1 MIDRIVIKNF
11 KSFRNVDLKL
21 GRMNLFVGTNA
32 SGKSN
37 FLEALRVLQG
47 VGLGL
52 TISEIL
58 DGKPRTPISEAWERI
73 RGGSKYACFFAEAGE
88 TDEVSLAVHGRLE
101 GEPERCWEFSI
112 TFLPDA
118 GKVVRER
125 LQAGAVIYE
134 AEPGA
139 PDAAG
144 LRVRHNGTGGDP
156 LQTNLRSV
164 RPVLGPFAGLRF
176 FGSAKEGAAFDH
188 DQFHTEGADVAR
200 RVAMQLANTQR
211 VQPSLA
217 TLRQYSAPQE
227 VHRMGDYGEDFA
239 AIVKAI
245 GREEKIKDA
254 YLAWIRE
261 LHPEHVEDVGTLSG
275 AIGEPL
281 FMLRENGRKLPA
293 AVLSDGTLRFAAIA
307 AAFFQPEMPAIMLI
321 EEIENGI
328 HANRIRAL
336 VDLLRSQAEYQNTQ
350 VFATT
355 HSPAVIEWLEE
366 SEHGTAF
373 LAARDESTG
382 ESTIRRLID
391 VPHFKEVV
399 GKYPMA
405 DLFMEGWLE
414 AAL

>member
-21 GRMNLFVGTNA
+21 GRMNLFIGTNA

-47 VGLGL
+47 IGNGF
-52 TISEIL
+52 TIGEIL
-58 DGKPRTPISEAWERI
+58 DGKPKSATSEVWEGI
-73 RGGSKYACFFAEAGE
+73 RGGSRYACYDGAGE
-88 TDEVSLAVHGRLE
+88 TGEVTLAVHGRLE
-101 GEPERCWEFSI
+101 GEPERRWDFSI
-112 TFLPDA
+112 TFLPAA
-118 GKVVRER
+118 GTVVRER

-139 PDAAG
+139 PDAAD
-144 LRVRHNGTGGDP
+144 LVVRHHYAGGDP
-156 LQTNLRSV
+156 LATNEKSEQS
-164 RPVLGPFAGLRF
+164 VLGTFAGLRF
-176 FGSAKEGAAFDH
+176 FGFAEDDVGFD
-188 DQFHTEGADVAR
+188 QGPFYTAGADIAR
-200 RVAMQLANTQR
+200 RVAAQLANTQR
-211 VQPSLA
+211 VEPSLA
-217 TLRQYSAPQE
+217 TLRQYSTPQE
-227 VHRMGDYGEDFA
+227 VLRMGDHGEDFA

-336 VDLLRSQAEYQNTQ
+336 VDLLRSQAEYRNTQ

-373 LAARDESTG
+373 LAARDESAG
-382 ESTIRRLID
+382 ESTIRPLID

-405 DLFMEGWLE
+405 DMFMEGWLE

>member
-21 GRMNLFVGTNA
+21 GRMNLFIGTNA

-47 VGLGL
+47 IGNGF
-52 TISEIL
+52 TIGEIL
-58 DGKPRTPISEAWERI
+58 DGKPKSATTEVWEGI
-73 RGGSKYACFFAEAGE
+73 RGGSRYACYDGAGE
-88 TDEVSLAVHGRLE
+88 NGEVTLEVHGRLE
-101 GEPERCWEFSI
+101 GEPERRWEYSI
-112 TFLPDA
+112 TFLPAA
-118 GKVVRER
+118 GQVVRER
-125 LQAGAVIYE
+125 LQSGAVIYE

-139 PDAAG
+139 SDTAA
-144 LRVRHNGTGGDP
+144 LVVRHHYTGGNP
-156 LQTNLRSV
+156 LETNEKSEQS
-164 RPVLGPFAGLRF
+164 VLGRFAGLRF
-176 FGSAKEGAAFDH
+176 FGLAEDDVGFD
-188 DQFHTEGADVAR
+188 QGPFYTEGSDIAR
-200 RVAMQLANTQR
+200 RVAAHLANTQR
-211 VQPSLA
+211 VEPSLA
-217 TLRQYSAPQE
+217 TLRQYSAAQE
-227 VHRMGDYGEDFA
+227 IHRMGDHGEDFA

-245 GREEKIKDA
+245 GREKKIKDA

-261 LHPEHVEDVGTLSG
+261 LHPEHVDDVGTLSG

-355 HSPAVIEWLEE
+355 HSPAVIEWLDE

-373 LAARDESTG
+373 LTARDESTG
-382 ESTIRRLID
+382 ESTIRPLID

>member
-1 MIDRIVIKNF
+1 
-11 KSFRNVDLKL
+11 
-21 GRMNLFVGTNA
+21 
-32 SGKSN
+32 
-37 FLEALRVLQG
+37 
-47 VGLGL
+47 
-52 TISEIL
+52 
-58 DGKPRTPISEAWERI
+58 
-73 RGGSKYACFFAEAGE
+73 
-88 TDEVSLAVHGRLE
+88 
-101 GEPERCWEFSI
+101 
-112 TFLPDA
+112 
-118 GKVVRER
+118 
-125 LQAGAVIYE
+125 
-134 AEPGA
+134 
-139 PDAAG
+139 
-144 LRVRHNGTGGDP
+144 
-156 LQTNLRSV
+156 
-164 RPVLGPFAGLRF
+164 
-176 FGSAKEGAAFDH
+176 
-188 DQFHTEGADVAR
+188 
-200 RVAMQLANTQR
+200 
-211 VQPSLA
+211 
-217 TLRQYSAPQE
+217 
-227 VHRMGDYGEDFA
+227 MGDHGEDFA

-245 GREEKIKDA
+245 GRKEKIKDA

-336 VDLLRSQAEYQNTQ
+336 VDLLRSQAEYRNTQ

-373 LAARDESTG
+373 LAARDESAG
-382 ESTIRRLID
+382 ESTIRPLID

>member
-21 GRMNLFVGTNA
+21 GRMNLFIGTNA

-47 VGLGL
+47 IGLGL

-58 DGKPRTPISEAWERI
+58 DGKPRTAISEAWERI
-73 RGGSKYACFFAEAGE
+73 RGGSRYARFAGAGE
-88 TDEVSLAVHGRLE
+88 TGEVTLAVHGRLE
-101 GEPERCWEFSI
+101 GEPERSWEFST
-112 TFLPDA
+112 TFLPAA
-118 GKVVRER
+118 GTVVRER
-125 LQAGAVIYE
+125 LQAGAMIYE

-139 PDAAG
+139 ADTAG
-144 LRVRHNGTGGDP
+144 LRVRHYGGGGGP
-156 LQTNLRSV
+156 LETNLKSA

-176 FGSAKEGAAFDH
+176 LESAEDAAFDH
-188 DQFHTEGADVAR
+188 RSLSTESADIAR
-200 RVAMQLANTQR
+200 RVAAQLANTQR
-211 VQPSLA
+211 VEPSLA
-217 TLRQYSAPQE
+217 TLRQYSSVYE
-227 VHRMGDYGEDFA
+227 VRRMGDHGEDFA

-245 GREEKIKDA
+245 GRDEKIKEA

-261 LHPEHVEDVGTLSG
+261 LHPEHVDDVGTLSG

-293 AVLSDGTLRFAAIA
+293 AILSDGTLRFAAIA
-307 AAFFQPEMPAIMLI
+307 AAFFQPEMPAVMLI

-328 HANRIRAL
+328 HANRIRSL
-336 VDLLRSQAEYQNTQ
+336 VDLFRSQAEFRNTQ

-355 HSPAVIEWLEE
+355 HSPAVIEWLDE

-382 ESTIRRLID
+382 ESTIRPLID
-391 VPHFKEVV
+391 VPHFKDVV

-405 DLFMEGWLE
+405 DLFMDGWLE